1 MANASLVIGNW
12 KMNGNAAL
20 TRSMTDALRSAQ
32 QPTDSVKVVVCP
44 PFTLLGELTR
54 HCYYDNIA
62 VGAQNVN
69 ANENG
74 AHTGE
79 VSIEMLK
86 ELGVEYVIIGHSER
100 RAMYGD
106 SDDVVAAK
114 TAAATAAGLQAVL
127 CVGEDKQQRDDDKT
141 WHVVEQQLQAACEQL
156 SAEQASKLVVA
167 YEPIWAI
174 GTGETATPAQAEQIH
189 AQIRAWLTERFAAVG
204 EKIEI
209 LYGGSVKADNAA
221 ELFAQQHID
230 GGLIGGASL
239 KEDQFV
245 AIVQAAQG

>member
-20 TRSMTDALRSAQ
+20 TRSMTAALREQ
-32 QPTDSVKVVVCP
+32 QEPTANVKVVVCP

-69 ANENG
+69 AHNNG

-79 VSIEMLK
+79 ISLAMLQ
-86 ELGVEYVIIGHSER
+86 ELGVEYVIVGHSER
-100 RAMYGD
+100 RAMYAED
-106 SDDVVAAK
+106 NAAIAAK
-114 TAAATAAGLQAVL
+114 VTAVTAAGLTAVL
-127 CVGEDKQQRDDDKT
+127 CVGEDKEQRNNDQT
-141 WHVVEQQLQAACEQL
+141 WSVIEQQLSAACNEL
-156 SAEQASKLVVA
+156 SRQQASKLVVA
-167 YEPIWAI
+167 YEPVWAI
-174 GTGETATPAQAEQIH
+174 GTGETATPEQAQQVH
-189 AQIRAWLTERFAAVG
+189 SKIRGWLKQQFDAVG
-204 EKIEI
+204 DETEI

-221 ELFAQQHID
+221 ELFAQQDID

-239 KEDQFV
+239 KEQDFV

>member
-12 KMNGNAAL
+12 KMNGNQQL
-20 TRSMTDALRSAQ
+20 VRSMTDALRATVPSCG
-32 QPTDSVKVVVCP
+32 DVKVVMCP
-44 PFTLLGELTR
+44 PFTLLSDLTR
-54 HCYYDNIA
+54 TCYYDNIA

-79 VSIEMLK
+79 VSLSMLK
-86 ELGVEYVIIGHSER
+86 ELAVEYVIVGHSER

-106 SDDVVAAK
+106 DNDTVAEKVTAV
-114 TAAATAAGLQAVL
+114 TAANLHAVL
-127 CVGEDKQQRDDDKT
+127 CVGEDKQQHDDGKT
-141 WHVVEQQLQAACEQL
+141 WPVVEQQLTSACEGL
-156 SAEQASKLVVA
+156 SAQQATHLVIA

-174 GTGETATPAQAEQIH
+174 GTGETATPEQAEQVH
-189 AQIRAWLTERFAAVG
+189 EKIRQWLTQRFAAVG

>member
-12 KMNGNAAL
+12 KMNGSQAL
-20 TRSMTDALRSAQ
+20 TRSMADALRAAVPSCGD
-32 QPTDSVKVVVCP
+32 TKVVVCP
-44 PFTLLGELTR
+44 PYTLLAELTR
-54 HCYYDNIA
+54 HCYYDGIA

-79 VSIEMLK
+79 VSLTMLK
-86 ELGVEYVIIGHSER
+86 ELAVEYVIVGHSER

-106 SDDVVAAK
+106 DNSAVAAK
-114 TAAATAAGLQAVL
+114 VTAVTQAKLNAVL
-127 CVGEDKQQRDDDKT
+127 CVGEDKQQYDAGNT
-141 WHVVEQQLQAACEQL
+141 WQVVEQQLQAACAEL
-156 SAEQASKLVVA
+156 TPEQAAKLVVA

-174 GTGETATPAQAEQIH
+174 GTGETATPAQAEEVH
-189 AQIRAWLTERFAAVG
+189 ANIRQWLVKRFAAIG

>member
-12 KMNGNAAL
+12 KMNGSQAL
-20 TRSMTDALRSAQ
+20 TRSMAAALRTSMTACA
-32 QPTDSVKVVVCP
+32 DVSVVVCP
-44 PFTLLGELTR
+44 PFTLLSELTQ

-79 VSIEMLK
+79 VSLSMLK
-86 ELGVEYVIIGHSER
+86 ELAVEYVIVGHSER

-106 SDDVVAAK
+106 DNAVVAAK
-114 TAAATAAGLQAVL
+114 VAAVTDANLHAVL
-127 CVGEDKQQRDDDKT
+127 CVGEDKQQRDEDKT
-141 WHVVEQQLQAACEQL
+141 WQVVEQQLQAACEEL
-156 SAEQASKLVVA
+156 SAEQAGKLVVA

-174 GTGETATPAQAEQIH
+174 GTGETATPEQAEQVH
-189 AQIRAWLTERFAAVG
+189 AKIREWLVTRFAAVG

>member
-12 KMNGNAAL
+12 KMNGSQTL
-20 TRSMTDALRSAQ
+20 TRSMAGALRAAV
-32 QPTDSVKVVVCP
+32 PACGDTKVVVCP
-44 PFTLLGELTR
+44 PFTLLGDLTR
-54 HCYYDNIA
+54 QCYYDNIA

-79 VSIEMLK
+79 VSLTMLK
-86 ELGVEYVIIGHSER
+86 ELAVEYVIVGHSER

-106 SDDVVAAK
+106 DDTAVAAK
-114 TAAATAAGLQAVL
+114 VAAVTDAKLIAVL
-127 CVGEDKQQRDDDKT
+127 CVGEDKQQRDEGNT
-141 WHVVEQQLQAACEQL
+141 WQVVEQQLQAACEGL
-156 SAEQASKLVVA
+156 SAEQASKLVIA

-174 GTGETATPAQAEQIH
+174 GTGETATPEQAEQVH
-189 AQIRAWLTERFAAVG
+189 ANIREWLVQRFAAVG

>member
-20 TRSMTDALRSAQ
+20 TRSMTAALREQ
-32 QPTDSVKVVVCP
+32 QEPTANVKVVVCP

-69 ANENG
+69 AHKNG

-79 VSIEMLK
+79 ISLAMLQ
-86 ELGVEYVIIGHSER
+86 EFGVEYVIVGHSER
-100 RAMYGD
+100 RAIYAEDND
-106 SDDVVAAK
+106 SVAAK
-114 TAAATAAGLQAVL
+114 VTAVTAAGLTAVL
-127 CVGEDKQQRDDDKT
+127 CVGEGKEQRNNDQT
-141 WHVVEQQLQAACEQL
+141 WAVIEQQLTTACEKL
-156 SAEQASKLVVA
+156 SRSQASKLVVA
-167 YEPIWAI
+167 YEPVWAI
-174 GTGETATPAQAEQIH
+174 GTGETATPEQAQQVH
-189 AQIRAWLTERFAAVG
+189 SKIRGWLKQQFDAVG
-204 EKIEI
+204 DETEI

-221 ELFAQQHID
+221 ELFAQQDID

-239 KEDQFV
+239 KEQDFV